1 MWKFFETLTL
11 ALVPAF
17 LLLDLAFGARKFKA
31 PRFWRAYAFV
41 CTLVTLTVSIATAL
55 FWGKVLDGIALFN
68 GEGLG
73 IFFGTI
79 IGVLVYE
86 LLHYGYHRLA
96 HKSTFLWR
104 LGHQMHHAPESLDA
118 FGALYSHPIDTFF
131 FSSLTSVVFFPL
143 LGLPVE
149 AGILGS
155 LFFTFNAM
163 FQHAN
168 IKTPQWLGYVIQRPE
183 SHGIHHQRGVH
194 AYNYSDLPLW
204 DMVFGTFRNP
214 ESFEGEVGFELGA
227 SKKIPALLLGR
238 DVSGGISR
246 AEQRHEGAAEEVE
259 RAPASEAPDTERT
272 RPVWVGAE

>member
-1 MWKFFETLTL
+1 MWNLIETLTL
-11 ALVPAF
+11 GLVPAF
-17 LLLDLAFGARKFKA
+17 LLLDLALGARKFKA
-31 PRFWRAYAFV
+31 PRFWRAYAFAS
-41 CTLVTLTVSIATAL
+41 TLVTLTVSIGTAV
-55 FWGKVLDGIALFN
+55 FWGNVFDGFTLLS

-73 IFFGTI
+73 IFWGTVV
-79 IGVLVYE
+79 GVLVYE

-96 HKSTFLWR
+96 HKSAFLWR

-131 FSSLTSVVFFPL
+131 FGTLSSFVFFPL
-143 LGLPVE
+143 LGLRVE
-149 AGILGS
+149 AGILAA
-155 LFFTFNAM
+155 LFLTFNAM

-168 IKTPQWLGYVIQRPE
+168 IKTPRWLGYFVQRPE

-214 ESFEGEVGFELGA
+214 ETFSEEVGFEFGA

-238 DVSGGISR
+238 DVSG
-246 AEQRHEGAAEEVE
+246 
-259 RAPASEAPDTERT
+259 T
-272 RPVWVGAE
+272 